1 MPKFK
6 PALSPN
12 EPDAVL
18 LDLLDLFERIC
29 LTAVE
34 LVALLSVS
42 GWLIASF
49 GRLLLSSGDL
59 MSPFEALCAL
69 AAAISFQ
76 LSSSHSGTSSRRLSF
91 FFACLVTVLGA
102 SACLADFAQIY
113 LGLSAVWHASTH
125 PMPPHSMGA
134 FVALALT
141 LLGVGMVLIQSRAC
155 IAHRIADVVLI
166 LLSLFALTLVSGHLF
181 RFFENPRM
189 LSSNQASP
197 ETLFC
202 IAILSLIAI
211 LRHAPASIYAVFI
224 GRGIGGRIARFAAP
238 ILILLPFLREATR
251 ILFIGVGRIPPSFFS
266 AILASLASLLSLGL
280 LLYIARRISSMEFE
294 IHALSLR
301 DELTR
306 LNNLRGFRLL
316 AEQALRVAR
325 RSHVP
330 FSLLFI
336 DLDRLKEINDSFGHT
351 IGSNILSDTGKILIA
366 TFRESDVLGRVG
378 GDEFAVAGQFSQAAI
393 TVAVHRLR
401 EAVAQRNARVGHEP
415 ILSLSLGHVTCE
427 PDATETLDDLLEKAD
442 FAMYDEK
449 RRKKSR
455 TA

>member
-42 GWLIASF
+42 GCLIPSL
-49 GRLLLSSGDL
+49 GRLLQSHGDL
-59 MSPFEALCAL
+59 MSPLEAVCAL
-69 AAAISFQ
+69 AAAIGFQ
-76 LSSSHSGTSSRRLSF
+76 LSLPHSGLRSRR
-91 FFACLVTVLGA
+91 FAFIFAWLVTFLGA
-102 SACLADFAQIY
+102 SICVAHFLQIY
-113 LGLSAVWHASTH
+113 PGLQAVWHAS
-125 PMPPHSMGA
+125 PNLIPGDSMGA
-134 FVALALT
+134 FAALVFT
-141 LLGVGMVLIQSRAC
+141 LLGIGMVLIQCQRRA
-155 IAHRIADVVLI
+155 ASRIADFVLI
-166 LLSLFALTLVSGHLF
+166 LLSFLALVLVSGHLF
-181 RFFENPRM
+181 RFLESPRS
-189 LSSNQASP
+189 LFSNTATP

-202 IAILSLIAI
+202 IAILSLVAV
-211 LRHAPASIYAVFI
+211 LRHAQSSVYAVFI

-238 ILILLPFLREATR
+238 ILVLLPFLREGTR
-251 ILFIGVGRIPPSFFS
+251 LLFIGSGRIPPSFFN
-266 AILASLASLLSLGL
+266 AILASMASLLSLFL
-280 LLYIARRISSMEFE
+280 LLYIARRISSMESQ

-301 DELTR
+301 DELTH

-316 AEQALRVAR
+316 AEQAMRMAR

-330 FSLLFI
+330 FSVLFI

-351 IGSNILSDTGKILIA
+351 IGSNILSDTGKILMA
-366 TFRESDVLGRVG
+366 TFRESDVLGRIG

-401 EAVAQRNARVGHEP
+401 EAVNQRNARAGQEP
-415 ILSLSLGHVTCE
+415 FLSLSLGHVTSE
-427 PDATETLDDLLEKAD
+427 PDATETLDELLERAD
-442 FAMYDEK
+442 FAMYEEK
-449 RRKKSR
+449 RLKKSR